1 MDGEETFLLQT
12 AETGKRTPNKL
23 RPQGERRY
31 PCIFMYKMKGQDD
44 LINLYPPTTIMISL
58 NLFYYLVK
66 SLLYCVFK
74 Y

>member
-31 PCIFMYKMKGQDD
+31 PCIFMYKIKGRDD
-44 LINLYPPTTIMISL
+44 LINPLPAHHDYDI
-58 NLFYYLVK
+58 FKFV
-66 SLLYCVFK
+66 LLSGQVTVILCV
-74 Y
+74 